1 MPFRTRYSGGRKVTQ
16 RGRKSE
22 VPLWVTSRETAEK
35 VPRSGRSPGP
45 SSDLGFSWR
54 MEFLWEQRRCS
65 PLLQKQPVGADTRL
79 CRERNEFVD
88 YPHFSWMCLSKSK
101 ERSNSLVTF
110 PVLQLKYI
118 IWQSCP
124 TYGISG
130 HFGDCCNYKHVS
142 EISLTI
148 GICYAAFSN

>member
-1 MPFRTRYSGGRKVTQ
+1 MPFRTRHSGGRKVAQ
-16 RGRKSE
+16 RGRRSE
-22 VPLWVTSRETAEK
+22 VSHFGWPQEK
-35 VPRSGRSPGP
+35 LLKRSQGVVDPGP
-45 SSDLGFSWR
+45 SSSLGFSWR

-79 CRERNEFVD
+79 WRERNEFVD

-148 GICYAAFSN
+148 EICYAAFSN